1 MTKLMLSWNDR
12 FALID
17 HFAPSDAQVCAAFGL
32 SQDELDTARSLRT
45 AGTFAPTRNFEVTQY
60 ASVFT
65 ASGAAP
71 TANDAPIARIA
82 NIAAPST
89 TGPATVAKAEHD
101 KTGTQT
107 THRMPTATVHAKPES
122 ASKRVK
128 EPQKRGRKGD
138 KIVKAFSA
146 VPTTQTPID
155 QFIAEHGVSLAV
167 LRQSKRFLAAMDP
180 AIAASIGK
188 INVRQDKATHQ
199 LMIWREASEE

>member
-1 MTKLMLSWNDR
+1 MSKLMMSWNDR

-17 HFAPSDAQVCAAFGL
+17 HFTPDDTQVCAAFGL
-32 SQDELDTARSLRT
+32 SQDELDTARSLRE
-45 AGTFAPTRNFEVTQY
+45 AGTFASTRNFDVTQY
-60 ASVFT
+60 SSVFT

-71 TANDAPIARIA
+71 TANVTPTARIT
-82 NIAAPST
+82 NITAPAT
-89 TGPATVAKAEHD
+89 TGPGTMTKVEFEKV
-101 KTGTQT
+101 GTQT
-107 THRMPTATVHAKPES
+107 THRMPAPVQAKPES
-122 ASKRVK
+122 ASKRIK

-180 AIAASIGK
+180 ATAASIGK

-199 LMIWREASEE
+199 LMIWREALES